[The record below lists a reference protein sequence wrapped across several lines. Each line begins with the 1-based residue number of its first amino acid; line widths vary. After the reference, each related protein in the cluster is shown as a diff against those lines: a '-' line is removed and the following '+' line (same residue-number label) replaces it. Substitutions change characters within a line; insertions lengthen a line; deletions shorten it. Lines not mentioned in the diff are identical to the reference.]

1 METENFHHFTTVNG
15 VVMCAAASNVL
26 NNTHTMILIIM
37 VTAADNDSDA
47 SLIKMDPVFK
57 SGVYEARF

>member
-1 METENFHHFTTVNG
+1 
-15 VVMCAAASNVL
+15 
-26 NNTHTMILIIM
+26 M